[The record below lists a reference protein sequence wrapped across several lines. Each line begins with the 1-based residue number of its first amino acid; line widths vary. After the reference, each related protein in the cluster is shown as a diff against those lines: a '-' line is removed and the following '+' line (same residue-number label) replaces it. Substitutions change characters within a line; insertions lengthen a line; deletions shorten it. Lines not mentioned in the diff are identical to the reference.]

1 MVHPVHP
8 CNQIRGTRAKKV
20 LSFFFV
26 LQVLYQSL
34 KGVLEYMGNVEEDMM
49 MTFQISHTDLFGNPV
64 IHDLKEQG
72 DQIPVTKENRQVR
85 CELDRFTATAP

>member
-1 MVHPVHP
+1 MLYIPVIKSVAP
-8 CNQIRGTRAKKV
+8 VQRKSC
-20 LSFFFV
+20 LFFV

-64 IHDLKEQG
+64 IYDLKEQG

-85 CELDRFTATAP
+85 CELDRVTATAP